1 MICIF
6 VTKKNSIKRVYIF
19 QKAFLAEEPTNGVED
34 VSNEDEADAATEVPV
49 PVENELESCDK
60 PKYKSEFERQLDEIR
75 KQMEAIQQLPS
86 VLLANLSVLQVQLDK
101 IVEAKAA
108 NDQNQVD
115 YYLFFFIHHCRIT
128 FYIVKFKFK
137 IVYSNITFDY
147 AIHINPR
154 Q

>member
-1 MICIF
+1 M
-6 VTKKNSIKRVYIF
+6 
-19 QKAFLAEEPTNGVED
+19 FLPEESTNGVED
-34 VSNEDEADAATEVPV
+34 ISNEEEIKAQETDAATEVL
-49 PVENELESCDK
+49 PVENEPESCDK

-115 YYLFFFIHHCRIT
+115 YSFYLFLFI
-128 FYIVKFKFK
+128 IVTLHFILSIAKKTDGESICTIK
-137 IVYSNITFDY
+137 
-147 AIHINPR
+147 
-154 Q
+154 

>member
-19 QKAFLAEEPTNGVED
+19 QKAFLPEEPTNGVED
-34 VSNEDEADAATEVPV
+34 VSNEDEIKAQEADATTEVPV
-49 PVENELESCDK
+49 PVENEPESCDK

-115 YYLFFFIHHCRIT
+115 YYYFLLFIAVALHFILLN
-128 FYIVKFKFK
+128 
-137 IVYSNITFDY
+137 SNLK
-147 AIHINPR
+147 
-154 Q
+154 

>member
-1 MICIF
+1 M
-6 VTKKNSIKRVYIF
+6 YIF
-19 QKAFLAEEPTNGVED
+19 QKAFLPEEPTNGVED
-34 VSNEDEADAATEVPV
+34 VSNEEEIKAQEVDAATEVPV
-49 PVENELESCDK
+49 PVENEPESCDK

-115 YYLFFFIHHCRIT
+115 YYFFFFLFIT
-128 FYIVKFKFK
+128 VALHFYIVKFKLK
-137 IVYSNITFDY
+137 IIYSNIIFDS
-147 AIHINPR
+147 AIHINPKK
-154 Q
+154 

>member
-1 MICIF
+1 M
-6 VTKKNSIKRVYIF
+6 YIF
-19 QKAFLAEEPTNGVED
+19 QKAFLPEEPTNGVED
-34 VSNEDEADAATEVPV
+34 VSNEEEIKTQEVDSATEIPV
-49 PVENELESCDK
+49 PVENEPESCDK

-115 YYLFFFIHHCRIT
+115 YYYFFFIHHCRIT
-128 FYIVKFKFK
+128 FLYC
-137 IVYSNITFDY
+137 
-147 AIHINPR
+147 
-154 Q
+154 

>member
-1 MICIF
+1 MINLIF
-6 VTKKNSIKRVYIF
+6 MIYFWVSWKRVYIF
-19 QKAFLAEEPTNGVED
+19 QKVFLPEESTNGVED
-34 VSNEDEADAATEVPV
+34 ISNEEEIKAQETDAATEVP
-49 PVENELESCDK
+49 PVENEPESCDK

-115 YYLFFFIHHCRIT
+115 YSFYLFLFIIVTLHFILS
-128 FYIVKFKFK
+128 IVKKTDGEWICTIK
-137 IVYSNITFDY
+137 
-147 AIHINPR
+147 
-154 Q
+154 